1 MVAARPDISAYA
13 TPMISQPA
21 GTFGPPRSAPAGWYP
36 DPYGSTNAR
45 YYDGYRWTP
54 YVAPRGALRTSAS
67 YEEEPHPELP
77 LPVAIG
83 AIVILAASLIASREV
98 LDSIIDRDWNIV
110 VYMLIAVVIGYGPSV
125 TWMWYASERWGT
137 GRPFADLG
145 VRFRW
150 VDLGWG
156 PLIWIATVAAM
167 GAAVGLM
174 RILDVPYRSNL
185 DVENGNPFERDN
197 TAIAALFI
205 SAVICAPI
213 VEEAL
218 FRGAVM
224 RGLLSRMAAVWAI
237 GIQAVLFGAAHFDP
251 DFGRESIGLI
261 IALTV
266 AGIGLGLGCFL
277 LRRLGPVI
285 IAHAVMNAVA
295 ITVVLNR

>member
-1 MVAARPDISAYA
+1 
-13 TPMISQPA
+13 MISQRA
-21 GTFGPPRSAPAGWYP
+21 GAFGPPRSAPAGWYP
-36 DPYGSTNAR
+36 DPYGSTHAR

-54 YVAPRGALRTSAS
+54 YVAPRGALRTSVAD
-67 YEEEPHPELP
+67 EEETHPELP

-125 TWMWYASERWGT
+125 AWMWYACERWGT
-137 GRPFADLG
+137 GRVFADLG

-174 RILDVPYRSNL
+174 RALDVPYRSNL

-213 VEEAL
+213 VEEAI

-224 RGLLSRMAAVWAI
+224 RGLLSRMAVVWAI

-266 AGIGLGLGCFL
+266 SGIGLGLGCFL
-277 LRRLGPVI
+277 LRRLGPAI

-295 ITVVLNR
+295 ITIVLNR